1 MQLIWRSFLGLLCGL
16 CLLVGLSGCN
26 RGVPVGDKFQLMG
39 EQTQRAVVGYEVE
52 DYEYPIRVPGSNRYV
67 TMKTK
72 EPLDEPPT
80 YDDYLAWKSSQD

>member
-1 MQLIWRSFLGLLCGL
+1 
-16 CLLVGLSGCN
+16 
-26 RGVPVGDKFQLMG
+26 MG